1 MDNILY
7 DFDEKVISLMK
18 NFLFNSEESENLSS
32 FTDNLVE
39 EFAKLG
45 KNLIQSMIEY
55 AEETIFKLQGR
66 KTEFESLEKDER
78 TINKKYIIWRKN
90 NEKS

>member
-18 NFLFNSEESENLSS
+18 NFLFNSEENENLSS

-39 EFAKLG
+39 EFAKMG
-45 KNLIQSMIEY
+45 KEY
-55 AEETIFKLQGR
+55 
-66 KTEFESLEKDER
+66 
-78 TINKKYIIWRKN
+78 Y
-90 NEKS
+90 